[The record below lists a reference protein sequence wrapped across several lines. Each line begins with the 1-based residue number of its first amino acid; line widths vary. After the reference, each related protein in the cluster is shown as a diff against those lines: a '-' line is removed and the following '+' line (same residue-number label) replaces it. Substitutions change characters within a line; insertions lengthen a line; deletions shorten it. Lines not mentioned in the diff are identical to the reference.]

1 MSDEK
6 NLIITDSGQTLT
18 IQERRGGALVT
29 LLQITAGAI
38 TAVQREYIRAN
49 IIGRIKQ
56 EEADIILK
64 YYYNLD
70 VKK

>member
-1 MSDEK
+1 MGNNNKLVIFERG
-6 NLIITDSGQTLT
+6 NTLVV
-18 IQERRGGALVT
+18 QERQGGALVT

-38 TAVQREYIRAN
+38 TTVQREYIRGN

-56 EEADIILK
+56 EEADLILK
-64 YYYNLD
+64 YFYNLD